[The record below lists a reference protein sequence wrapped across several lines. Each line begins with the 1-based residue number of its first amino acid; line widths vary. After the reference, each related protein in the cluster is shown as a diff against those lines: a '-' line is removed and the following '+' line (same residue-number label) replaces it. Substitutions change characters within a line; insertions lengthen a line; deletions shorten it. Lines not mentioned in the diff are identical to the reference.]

1 MDEIKISFHFDDSP
15 VEMNFPKTITVED
28 ALIQFLKKTNSL
40 ITLSTDKIVFFYKNR
55 ILNCS
60 DNLKKSLF
68 QVFAINRDITVRV
81 VDTGLICGG
90 GPVDFCD
97 VSKKK
102 HEGHKLTSDGPTY
115 RITGKGINIYGLCK
129 GNPCKAYDKEVIVPI
144 NKKTFDLINEKYDLK
159 CPLCSNI
166 IIPKTVGFR
175 NCEYKISGKKY
186 QNDNVEKFSFID
198 RADNSGEIK
207 YYNPNDNGKALMIE
221 LKFEILK
228 YL

>member
-1 MDEIKISFHFDDSP
+1 MDELKISFHFDDSQ
-15 VEMNFPKTITVED
+15 VEMNFPKTITIED

-55 ILNCS
+55 ILNES
-60 DNLKKSLF
+60 NNLKKSLF
-68 QVFAINRDITVRV
+68 QVFSINRDITVRV

-129 GNPCKAYDKEVIVPI
+129 GNSCKAYDKEVIVPI

-186 QNDNVEKFSFID
+186 QNNNIEKFSFID

-207 YYNPNDNGKALMIE
+207 YYNPNDNGTALMIE

>member
-1 MDEIKISFHFDDSP
+1 MGEIKISFLFNDSQ
-15 VEMNFPKTITVED
+15 VEMIFPKTITIED

-40 ITLSTDKIVFFYKNR
+40 IVLSPDKINFFYKH
-55 ILNCS
+55 ILLNKS

-68 QVFAINRDITVRV
+68 QVFTKNLYITVKV
-81 VDTGLICGG
+81 IDTGDICGG

-102 HEGHKLTSDGPTY
+102 HEGHRLTSDGPTY

-186 QNDNVEKFSFID
+186 QNNNIEKFSFTD

-207 YYNPNDNGKALMIE
+207 YYNPNDNGTALMIE